1 VTVGTKRDQE
11 RRSALRRSR
20 RSQRRRKERSEPTAE
35 LVEETMSESAMMV
48 RPQRT
53 TWNSDVGL
61 ALGEVKMFSRTIT
74 TPRKAKMTV

>member
-1 VTVGTKRDQE
+1 
-11 RRSALRRSR
+11 
-20 RSQRRRKERSEPTAE
+20 
-35 LVEETMSESAMMV
+35 MSESAMMV